1 MAMRRRGHKPPRQT
15 RPVLLGKAPFT
26 IAAGKRAVI
35 PVRLNRTGRKL
46 LGRARRHRVKV
57 RLSGR
62 GVKHRTVLLRADAP
76 SARRT

>member
-1 MAMRRRGHKPPRQT
+1 MRRRGHKPARQT
-15 RPVLLGKAPFT
+15 GPALLGKARFE

-46 LGRARRHRVKV
+46 LGRARRHRAKV

-62 GVKHRTVLLRADAP
+62 GVEHRTVVLQADAEG
-76 SARRT
+76 SQ